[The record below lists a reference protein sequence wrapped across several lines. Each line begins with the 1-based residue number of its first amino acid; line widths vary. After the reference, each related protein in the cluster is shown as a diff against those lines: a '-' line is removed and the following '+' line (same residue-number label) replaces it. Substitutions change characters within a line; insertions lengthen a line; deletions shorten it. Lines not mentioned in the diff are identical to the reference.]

1 MSLRIG
7 VDIDGVLADFRAAFH
22 VAAQTSLNREVRD
35 VDDPKS
41 SELLDDR
48 DVRRVWEYISRT
60 TNWWMDLQPYEA
72 DQVAR
77 LYNLTRTASWE
88 VVFVTNR
95 PPSAGDSVQF
105 QTQWWLERQGFYLPA
120 VVTVP
125 GSRGELANALRL
137 DVLIDDLVR
146 NCIDVVTGSAAKA
159 ILMLREHDQTVQQHA
174 MNRGIGVVPTLADA
188 LGVLERLHDEIP
200 KRRGRLLR
208 LADWFKPSGPAT
220 DTLPHNP
227 RLLRPLPTPEL
238 PTAQLPTPQ
247 LRTPKGDTKV

>member
-7 VDIDGVLADFRAAFH
+7 VDIDGVLADFRTAFH
-22 VAAQTSLNREVRD
+22 LAARKSLNRDVRD

-41 SELLDDR
+41 SEQLDDR

-60 TNWWMDLQPYEA
+60 TNWWMDLEPYEP

-77 LYNLTRTASWE
+77 LYDLTRAANWE

-95 PPSAGDSVQF
+95 PASAGDSVQF

-120 VVTVP
+120 VLTVP

-137 DVLIDDLVR
+137 DVLIDDLLR
-146 NCIDVVTGSAAKA
+146 NCIDVVSGSAAKA
-159 ILMLREHDQTVQQHA
+159 ILMLRDDDDTMKQHA
-174 MNRGIGVVPTLADA
+174 LNRGIGVVSTLRDA
-188 LGVLERLHDEIP
+188 LPVLERLHDEMP

-208 LADWFKPSGPAT
+208 LTDWFKPAPAPG

-227 RLLRPLPTPEL
+227 RVLRPLTDAPQSSQPPTS
-238 PTAQLPTPQ
+238 QLQ
-247 LRTPKGDTKV
+247 TPKTEKSG

>member
-22 VAAQTSLNREVRD
+22 AAAKTSLNRDVRD

-41 SELLDDR
+41 SEQLDDR
-48 DVRRVWEYISRT
+48 DVRRVWDYISRT

-77 LYNLTRTASWE
+77 LYDLTRAASWE

-137 DVLIDDLVR
+137 DVLIDDLLR
-146 NCIDVVTGSAAKA
+146 NCVDVVTGSAAKA
-159 ILMLREHDQTVQQHA
+159 ILMLRDNDETVKQHA
-174 MNRGIGVVPTLADA
+174 LNRGIGVVSTLADA
-188 LGVLERLHDEIP
+188 LPVLEHLHDEMP

-208 LADWFKPSGPAT
+208 LADWFKPATNPA

-227 RLLRPLPTPEL
+227 RLLRPLPG
-238 PTAQLPTPQ
+238 QVPTPQ
-247 LRTPKGDTKV
+247 LPTPKGDTER

>member
-7 VDIDGVLADFRAAFH
+7 VDIDGVLADFRDAFH
-22 VAAQTSLNREVRD
+22 RAAQKSLHRDVRE

-41 SELLDDR
+41 SEQLDDR
-48 DVRRVWEYISRT
+48 DVRRVWDYISRT
-60 TNWWMDLQPYEA
+60 TNWWMDLQPYEP
-72 DQVAR
+72 DQVGR
-77 LYNLTRTASWE
+77 LYDLTRAASWE

-95 PPSAGDSVQF
+95 PASAGDSVQF

-137 DVLIDDLVR
+137 DILIDDLLR

-159 ILMLREHDQTVQQHA
+159 MLMLRDEDATVKEHAT
-174 MNRGIGVVPTLADA
+174 NRGIGVVSTLAEA
-188 LGVLERLHDEIP
+188 LAVLERLHEELP

-208 LADWFKPSGPAT
+208 LADWFKPTPGAA

-227 RLLRPLPTPEL
+227 RLTRPLGDGPPS
-238 PTAQLPTPQ
+238 QLPTPQ
-247 LRTPKGDTKV
+247 LPTPKRG